1 MKALDAKRGLAPSKV
16 NNTYALAVRRADAL
30 GKGMRSISDLAT
42 KLRAGEA
49 MKLASTAEFLTRA
62 DGLRPLQQAYG
73 FEFMSGNVVAMEPG
87 AVYGALRRSDFDVGV
102 VFSTDGRV
110 SATNLII
117 LEDDQGFFPSYLLAP
132 VVRQPTMERYPAIK
146 PILESLS
153 AQLENE
159 TMAAL
164 NAAVDLEGRK
174 IEDVARTFL
183 RSRRLLGQ
191 R

>member
-1 MKALDAKRGLAPSKV
+1 
-16 NNTYALAVRRADAL
+16 
-30 GKGMRSISDLAT
+30 
-42 KLRAGEA
+42 
-49 MKLASTAEFLTRA
+49 MKLASTAEFLTRS

-73 FEFMSGNVVAMEPG
+73 FAFMSGNVVAMEPG
-87 AVYGALRRSDFDVGV
+87 AVYSALRRSDFDVGV
-102 VFSTDGRV
+102 VFSTDGRI
-110 SATNLII
+110 SATDLII
-117 LEDDQGFFPSYLLAP
+117 LEDDRGFFPSYLLAP
-132 VVRQPTMERYPAIK
+132 VVRHPTLERYPAIK

-159 TMAAL
+159 PMAAL